1 MIYQIYYGTERPRKV
16 LFDIEFYLCQSRDS
30 LWYVELHSNAFI
42 SGALDFILDNLDKT
56 KREDFKKDCD
66 ELEELRGWVWETH
79 RNWPRR
85 LEDTQNDKKDWGEYI
100 EAKLSGFCDKY
111 GLYLN
116 ID

>member
-42 SGALDFILDNLDKT
+42 SGALDFILDNLDRT

-66 ELEELRGWVWETH
+66 ELEQLRGWVWETH
-79 RNWPRR
+79 KNWPRR
-85 LEDTQNDKKDWGEYI
+85 LEDAQNDKKDWGEFI
-100 EAKLSGFCDKY
+100 EAKLRGFCDKY

-116 ID
+116 TD